1 VKNFEHII
9 YETPADHVAR
19 IVLNRVATRNSQD
32 THFLYELNDAFD
44 AAAQD
49 DQIKVIVLAANG
61 PHFSSGH
68 DLRERNGVENLRNHK
83 TVGTWCGF
91 SCAGA
96 EAQMSREKELYIGL
110 CERWRNIPKPTIA
123 AVQGRCIMG
132 GLMLIWPCDIIIAS
146 EDAQF
151 VDYATSFGVN
161 GVEYL
166 AHPWEMGARKAKEF
180 LFTCD
185 SMSAAEAH
193 RIGMVNHVV
202 PLAQLHDFA
211 LTMAKKIATKPLFAL
226 KLAKESVNAMED
238 VQGRVAAMNT
248 SFAFH
253 QLAHTHNLKVF
264 NMLMDPSGL
273 PPETAKTI
281 GLGAGNKT
289 P

>member
-1 VKNFEHII
+1 MPTFDHII

-32 THFLYELNDAFD
+32 THFLYELNAAFD

-49 DQIKVIVLAANG
+49 DQIKVIILAANG

-68 DLRERNGVENLRNHK
+68 DLRERNGADAMRAHK

-91 SCAGA
+91 TCAGA
-96 EAQMSREKELYIGL
+96 ESQMAREKELYIGM

-123 AVQGRCIMG
+123 AVQGRCVMG
-132 GLMLIWPCDIIIAS
+132 GLMLVWPCDIIIAS

-151 VDYATSFGVN
+151 VDMATSFGVN

-185 SMSAAEAH
+185 VMTAAEAH

-202 PLAQLHDFA
+202 TLAELANFA
-211 LTMAKKIATKPLFAL
+211 LAMAKKIATKPLFAL

-248 SFAFH
+248 SFMMH
-253 QLAHTHNLKVF
+253 QLAHTHNLKLF

-273 PPETAKTI
+273 PAETAKAI
-281 GLGAGNKT
+281 GLNGGKRE
-289 P
+289 